1 MRVEKE
7 VKKIIPILEKRISY
21 RVVKKISDFLQE
33 EFYPPQ
39 SMFRE
44 EFLQEVKEAR
54 MEARMGK
61 LIDWKELQKSWKKSH
76 EKI

>member
-33 EFYPPQ
+33 EFYPP
-39 SMFRE
+39 SIN
-44 EFLQEVKEAR
+44 V
-54 MEARMGK
+54 
-61 LIDWKELQKSWKKSH
+61 
-76 EKI
+76 